1 MSRASTKAN
10 HLQYNHLQYICLAK
24 IDVGRHQPVPC
35 KKITKFQLNISK
47 ILICLLGKK
56 KHWEIGCKCHY
67 FNTWPMAIRTTYVY
81 LYIERLMNTKI
92 NQV

>member
-10 HLQYNHLQYICLAK
+10 HLQYNHLQYICLAE

-56 KHWEIGCKCHY
+56 KTLGDW
-67 FNTWPMAIRTTYVY
+67 
-81 LYIERLMNTKI
+81 L
-92 NQV
+92 